1 MGCSYNGN
9 TTDSKPVNVGSIPT
23 LPAGD
28 NMNNKL
34 LFSITRKDFRVDTFR
49 SGGKGGQKQNKT
61 DSGVR
66 ITHLDSGAVGESREE
81 RSQLQNKKNAF
92 RRLIESKR
100 FKIWHKI
107 KVSEVLLNLQNIDKA
122 VDEMMDEKNIKV
134 EYL

>member
-1 MGCSYNGN
+1 M
-9 TTDSKPVNVGSIPT
+9 KQE
-23 LPAGD
+23 
-28 NMNNKL
+28 L
-34 LFSITRKDFRVDTFR
+34 LFSITKKDFRVDTFR

-92 RRLIESKR
+92 RRLIETKR
-100 FKIWHKI
+100 FKIWHKLKTAEI
-107 KVSEVLLNLQNIDKA
+107 LLNLQNIDKA
-122 VDEMMDEKNIKV
+122 VDKMMDEKYIKI